1 MSPLCGHVMHAV
13 TESEHVH
20 PEAMTA
26 RAQSVPF
33 LTSVVASVRDKAVHG
48 PQAHLAPRELSQVTC
63 RDAASGRARGAEPR
77 IPLTNYVMSRSKTR
91 LDTN

>member
-1 MSPLCGHVMHAV
+1 MHAV

-33 LTSVVASVRDKAVHG
+33 LTSAVASVRDKAVHG

-63 RDAASGRARGAEPR
+63 
-77 IPLTNYVMSRSKTR
+77 
-91 LDTN
+91 